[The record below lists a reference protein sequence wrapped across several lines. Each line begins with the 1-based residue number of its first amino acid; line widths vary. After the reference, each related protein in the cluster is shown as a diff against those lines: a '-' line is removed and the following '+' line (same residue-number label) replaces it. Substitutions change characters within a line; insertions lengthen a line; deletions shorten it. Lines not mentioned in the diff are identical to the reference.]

1 MNTNNI
7 PTEKIYRISDSKLD
21 AIAAIADVLKSAQM
35 RVAIFDETPIT
46 LRERE
51 YARPANIEIMRQL
64 LMGNRERRIRIAL
77 HEVSG
82 IESEAPR
89 LMNLMSQFST
99 QLFIQRTT
107 GAAREVQDVMLI
119 ADDHSIWRKPVA
131 SHPRSILTM
140 SDQADVAPYLERFEE
155 IWQLTEHAVSSR
167 GTGL

>member
-1 MNTNNI
+1 MNTNNL
-7 PTEKIYRISDSKLD
+7 PPQKIYRISESKFD
-21 AIAAIADVLKSAQM
+21 AIAAIADVLKSAQTHI
-35 RVAIFDETPIT
+35 AIFDQTPIT

-51 YARPANIEIMRQL
+51 YGRPANIEIMRQL

-82 IESEAPR
+82 IEGEIPR

-99 QLFIQRTT
+99 QLFIQRTM
-107 GAAREVQDVMLI
+107 GAARDVQDVMLI
-119 ADDHSIWRKPVA
+119 ADAHSIWRKPVA
-131 SHPRSILTM
+131 SHPRSIVTM
-140 SDQADVAPYLERFEE
+140 SDQADVAPYVERFEE